1 MLKFTVVTL
10 NKVDKIYKI
19 SAYIY
24 ETTDYIEKIILS
36 KNAFNFKEGNSYLCN
51 IEKENNDYLLIKDI
65 KQIDI
70 DINTFQE
77 SKNILNKYIDIDD
90 LRNFLSFESL
100 EDMIKNVKEYK
111 YKNEKTILRHLTYF
125 YNKNNLV
132 KFLNNYNINI
142 KSQEVKTLIG
152 YVLNNYKEIDILK
165 LFKEKS
171 FLVEYYFRLDLKS
184 IALINKKQ
192 IKLHQIIYC
201 LDLIEREGH
210 TFAYLN
216 QLEKELI
223 DIGYKEINKLTDDLS
238 YLEKEEVLKV
248 IDDKVYFEVNYK
260 DELNIINNIKD
271 RISLNLTEKVDT
283 KIIENQ
289 IEAIDFNLDKE
300 QTSAIYKALESNIS
314 LITGGAGTGKTTI
327 INILIN
333 IINEFESNNKVEIV
347 SLTGKAVNVINSN
360 LTNKSVKA
368 KTIHNLFGLEG
379 NIRFNNTNKS
389 LKLDYL
395 IIDEVSMLDVKLL
408 SFILEAIPIETKLIL
423 VGDIN
428 QAEPIGIGSPIND
441 IIKSDIIEVIR
452 LKNNNRSKSN
462 IIRKNSQKILENNNV
477 LDYKNNEFEVIKS
490 KNNIASLLKKIE
502 DLNKENIS
510 LKDISI
516 LSFQNYNVQKI
527 NEKISQNYLRELRQ
541 ERKYTVKDKVIQL
554 KNDNRREIYNGE
566 QGVVFKIIESMDN
579 IEVYVNFGDKKIT
592 YDKHTINQ
600 IEFAYAIT
608 IHKAQG
614 SQNKVIIIVIDKN
627 DKEYLNRNLL
637 YTAITRAE
645 ERCIIIQ
652 QDDIFNEC
660 ICKRPKEKNSMI
672 YDELVKLT

>member
-1 MLKFTVVTL
+1 MLKFTVVTV
-10 NKVDKIYKI
+10 NKVDKLYKI

-24 ETTDYIEKIILS
+24 QTTDYIEKIILS

-51 IEKENNDYLLIKDI
+51 IEKESNDYLLIKDI

-70 DINTFQE
+70 DINIFQE
-77 SKNILNKYIDIDD
+77 SKFILNKYIDIDD
-90 LRNFLSFESL
+90 LINFLLFESL

-223 DIGYKEINKLTDDLS
+223 DIGYKEINKLRYDLS

-248 IDDKVYFEVNYK
+248 IDDKVYFAVNYK
-260 DELNIINNIKD
+260 DEINIINNIKD
-271 RISLNLTEKVDT
+271 RISLNSTEKVDT
-283 KIIENQ
+283 KIVENQ
-289 IEAIDFNLDKE
+289 IEAIAFNLDNE

-347 SLTGKAVNVINSN
+347 SLTGKAVNVINNN

-368 KTIHNLFGLEG
+368 KTIHKLFGLEG

-408 SFILEAIPIETKLIL
+408 SFILGAIPIETKLIL

-428 QAEPIGIGSPIND
+428 QAEPIGVGSPIND
-441 IIKSDIIEVIR
+441 IIKSGIIEVTR

-462 IIRKNSQKILENNNV
+462 VIRKNSQRILENNNV
-477 LDYKNNEFEVIKS
+477 LECKNNEFEVIKS
-490 KNNIASLLKKIE
+490 KNNIDTLLKKIE

-516 LSFQNYNVQKI
+516 LAFKNCNVQKI
-527 NEKISQNYLRELRQ
+527 NEKISQNYLKELR
-541 ERKYTVKDKVIQL
+541 EGRKYTVSDKVIQF

-566 QGVVFKIIESMDN
+566 QGIVFMIIESMDN
-579 IEVYVNFGDKKIT
+579 IEVDVNYGDKIIT

-600 IEFAYAIT
+600 IELAYAIT

-627 DKEYLNRNLL
+627 DEEYLNRNLL
-637 YTAITRAE
+637 YTSITRAE

-652 QDDIFNEC
+652 EDNIFNEC
-660 ICKRPKEKNSMI
+660 ICKRTKNKNSVI

>member
-1 MLKFTVVTL
+1 MLKFTVVTV
-10 NKVDKIYKI
+10 NKVDKLYKI
-19 SAYIY
+19 SAYMY
-24 ETTDYIEKIILS
+24 KTNDYIEKIILS
-36 KNAFNFKEGNSYLCN
+36 QKAFNFKVGNSYICN
-51 IEKENNDYLLIKDI
+51 IEKESNDYLFIKDV

-70 DINTFQE
+70 DINIFQE
-77 SKNILNKYIDIDD
+77 SKKILNKYLDIDD
-90 LRNFLSFESL
+90 LGNFLLFELL

-111 YKNEKTILRHLTYF
+111 YKNEKIILRHLTYF

-142 KSQEVKTLIG
+142 KSQEVKILIE
-152 YVLNNYKEIDILK
+152 YILNNYKELDILK

-184 IALINKKQ
+184 ISLINKKE

-210 TFAYLN
+210 TFAYLK

-223 DIGYKEINKLTDDLS
+223 DIGYKEINKLRDDLS

-248 IDDKVYFEVNYK
+248 INEKVYFIDNYK
-260 DELNIINNIKD
+260 DEINIINNIKD
-271 RISLNLTEKVDT
+271 RISLNVTEKIDT
-283 KIIENQ
+283 RIIENQ
-289 IEAIDFNLDKE
+289 IELIPFNLDKE
-300 QTSAIYKALESNIS
+300 QTSAIYKAVENNIS

-333 IINEFESNNKVEIV
+333 IISEFDSNNKVEIV
-347 SLTGKAVNVINSN
+347 SLTGKAVNVINN
-360 LTNKSVKA
+360 KLTNKCVKA
-368 KTIHNLFGLEG
+368 KTIHKLFGIEG
-379 NIRFNNTNKS
+379 NIRFNNINKS
-389 LKLDYL
+389 IKLDYL
-395 IIDEVSMLDVKLL
+395 IIDEVSMLDSKLL
-408 SFILEAIPIETKLIL
+408 SFILRSIPINTKLIL

-441 IIKSDIIEVIR
+441 IIKSGIIEVTR
-452 LKNNNRSKSN
+452 LKNNNRSKSDV
-462 IIRKNSQKILENNNV
+462 IRKNSQKILENNNV
-477 LDYKNNEFEVIKS
+477 LEYKNNEFEVIKS
-490 KNNIASLLKKIE
+490 KNNIDSLLKKIE

-516 LSFQNYNVQKI
+516 LAFKNCNVQKI
-527 NEKISQNYLRELRQ
+527 NEKISQNYLKELR
-541 ERKYTVKDKVIQL
+541 EGRKYTVSDKVIQL

-566 QGVVFKIIESMDN
+566 QGIVFMIIESMDN
-579 IEVYVNFGDKKIT
+579 IEVDVNYGDKIIT

-600 IEFAYAIT
+600 IELAYAIT

-627 DKEYLNRNLL
+627 DEEYLNRNLL

-652 QDDIFNEC
+652 QEDVFNQC
-660 ICKRPKEKNSMI
+660 VCKRPKEKNSMI
-672 YDELVKLT
+672 YNKLVKLT

>member
-1 MLKFTVVTL
+1 MLKFTVVTV
-10 NKVDKIYKI
+10 NKVDKLYKI
-19 SAYIY
+19 SAYMY
-24 ETTDYIEKIILS
+24 KTNEYIEKI
-36 KNAFNFKEGNSYLCN
+36 
-51 IEKENNDYLLIKDI
+51 
-65 KQIDI
+65 
-70 DINTFQE
+70 
-77 SKNILNKYIDIDD
+77 
-90 LRNFLSFESL
+90 
-100 EDMIKNVKEYK
+100 
-111 YKNEKTILRHLTYF
+111 ILRHLTYF

-142 KSQEVKTLIG
+142 KSQEVKILIE
-152 YVLNNYKEIDILK
+152 YILNNYKELDILK

-184 IALINKKQ
+184 ISLINKKE

-210 TFAYLN
+210 TFAYLK

-223 DIGYKEINKLTDDLS
+223 DIGYKEINKLRDDLS

-248 IDDKVYFEVNYK
+248 INEKVYFIDNYK
-260 DELNIINNIKD
+260 DEINIINNIKD
-271 RISLNLTEKVDT
+271 RISLNVTEKIDT
-283 KIIENQ
+283 RIIENQ
-289 IEAIDFNLDKE
+289 IELIPFNLDKE
-300 QTSAIYKALESNIS
+300 QTSAIYKAVENNIS

-333 IINEFESNNKVEIV
+333 IINEFDCNNKVEIV
-347 SLTGKAVNVINSN
+347 SLTGKAVNVINN
-360 LTNKSVKA
+360 KLTNKCVKA
-368 KTIHNLFGLEG
+368 KTIHKLFGIEG
-379 NIRFNNTNKS
+379 NIRFNNINKS
-389 LKLDYL
+389 IKLDYL
-395 IIDEVSMLDVKLL
+395 IIDEVSMLDSKLL
-408 SFILEAIPIETKLIL
+408 SFILMSIPINTKLIL

-441 IIKSDIIEVIR
+441 IIKSGIIEVTR
-452 LKNNNRSKSN
+452 LKNNNRSKSDV
-462 IIRKNSQKILENNNV
+462 IRKNSQKILENNNV
-477 LDYKNNEFEVIKS
+477 LEYKNNEFEVIKS
-490 KNNIASLLKKIE
+490 KNNIDSLLKKIE
-502 DLNKENIS
+502 DLNKENIQ

-516 LSFQNYNVQKI
+516 LTLQNCNVQKI
-527 NEKISQNYLRELRQ
+527 NEKISPNYLKELR
-541 ERKYTVKDKVIQL
+541 EGRKYTVSDKVIQL

-566 QGVVFKIIESMDN
+566 QGIVFMIIESMDN
-579 IEVYVNFGDKKIT
+579 IEVDVNYGDKIIT

-600 IEFAYAIT
+600 IELAYAIT

-627 DKEYLNRNLL
+627 DEEYLNRNLL

-652 QDDIFNEC
+652 QEDVFNQC

-672 YDELVKLT
+672 YNELVKLT